1 MVGQPHDPGEGPIA
15 EAERI
20 AAEQSS
26 DAQPLGS
33 PGPPMNRRSPF
44 FIGMTAA
51 AGVAITYAAVR
62 GLVLASSM
70 LLLIGVAFFVA
81 LGLEPAV
88 SWLANRRVPRWA
100 AVTVVFLIALAVI
113 GGSVAAAIPP
123 LVDQARQFINHAPQ
137 YMQDIQNH
145 SSFLGRINDRF
156 HVQQKITDTMNGS
169 GGSAVSEVLKA
180 GKTVFG
186 TITDLLIG
194 LILTVYFLLNLP
206 NIRTTLYRFAPASRR
221 PRTILIGDRIFAKV
235 GTYMIG
241 NIVVSIIAGIAT
253 FIWLMI
259 FDIPY
264 PLLLA
269 ILVALLD
276 LIPFGSTVAGIL
288 VAAVALTVSLP
299 VAIATLAFYL
309 VFRLAE
315 DYLLVPKIVGK
326 AVEVPA
332 VATLVAVLVGGAL
345 LGLVGALVAIPVA
358 AAIQLL
364 VQEVLFVRLDQM

>member
-1 MVGQPHDPGEGPIA
+1 
-15 EAERI
+15 
-20 AAEQSS
+20 
-26 DAQPLGS
+26 
-33 PGPPMNRRSPF
+33 
-44 FIGMTAA
+44 MTAA

-70 LLLIGVAFFVA
+70 LLLIGVAFFIA

-100 AVTVVFLIALAVI
+100 AVTVVFVIALAVI

-123 LVDQARQFINHAPQ
+123 LVDQARQFINHAPH
-137 YMQDIQNH
+137 YMQQVQNH
-145 SSFLGRINDRF
+145 SSFLGRLNDRF

-169 GGSAVSEVLKA
+169 GGSTVSEVLKA

-186 TITDLLIG
+186 TITDLFIG
-194 LILTVYFLLNLP
+194 LVLTVYLLLNLP
-206 NIRTTLYRFAPASRR
+206 DIRATLYRFAPASRR

-241 NIVVSIIAGIAT
+241 NIVISIIAGLAT
-253 FIWLMI
+253 FIWMMI
-259 FDIPY
+259 FGIPY

-288 VAAVALTVSLP
+288 VAAVALTVSLA
-299 VAIATLAFYL
+299 VGITTLAFYL

-315 DYLLVPKIVGK
+315 DYLLVPKIIGK

-332 VATLVAVLVGGAL
+332 VATLVAVLVGGEL